1 MFCLRNKSKS
11 GTTLFRHGKT
21 TAQRL
26 LIVALGLLLVCC
38 SQKKRNR
45 TVYYPMDSLM
55 TEQVNYLSAS
65 TATVRKITVLGEKS
79 DTVLVAPKDS
89 KGWIK
94 ELDIFRELDAIN
106 KPIYLGKY
114 TVEEDLSDSRSNLKI
129 RSFTGAEDLPIA
141 FLKIYY
147 QGTPDRVRRI
157 EAEYKQ
163 ANSMYKGSR
172 FLSLEFEEIYN
183 KPVLTSY
190 SITGGQK
197 MFLGDTVRYT
207 VYASV
212 NLP

>member
-1 MFCLRNKSKS
+1 
-11 GTTLFRHGKT
+11 
-21 TAQRL
+21 
-26 LIVALGLLLVCC
+26 
-38 SQKKRNR
+38 
-45 TVYYPMDSLM
+45 MDSLM
-55 TEQVNYLSAS
+55 TQQINYLSAS

-79 DTVLVAPKDS
+79 DTVIVTPKDS

-106 KPIYLGKY
+106 KPIYLGRY
-114 TVEEDLSDSRSNLKI
+114 TVEEDLSDSKSNLKI
-129 RSFTGAEDLPIA
+129 RSFTGAGDLPIS

-163 ANSMYKGSR
+163 ANSMYTGAR